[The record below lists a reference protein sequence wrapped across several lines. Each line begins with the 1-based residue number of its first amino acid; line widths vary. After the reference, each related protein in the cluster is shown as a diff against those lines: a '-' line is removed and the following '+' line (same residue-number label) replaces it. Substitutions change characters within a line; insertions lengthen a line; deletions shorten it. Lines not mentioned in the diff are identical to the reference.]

1 MGLCQQTPS
10 VLNLIVFQDHQP
22 CESAMRT
29 ISLMLCLLGVGICT
43 MCQAQGPMQ
52 GPGMGIVP
60 PPGKLYVRMQGDAGT
75 KFSYLVGPNSWK
87 TNAVPCDLTLQ
98 PGVRYLFKV
107 ENLTNCP
114 GQVFYP
120 SLEVLDVLYLPPK
133 LKASDHPAPIMLT
146 EQDGLAV
153 LRGAMITK
161 VVTLEDPEGTFV
173 GINGNVNGGDAEPL
187 GGLDALT
194 FAKEVGRPVAILRW
208 GNKEPTRE
216 ELEGKMMNANLG
228 GSMPGC
234 GPIVPIKPF
243 KIGEECLRDGGDF
256 NKPAYFDHQG
266 KLQGL
271 EPSDTVLTYRDRT
284 GKKIILPSNPVCL
297 CVPRFVNLRQVTQLE
312 AFELD
317 QGAGKLGNA
326 ELGLLMAKKDK
337 AVPAKQ
343 LEDGVVLKTA
353 VKAMVDIGRDKV
365 VALTSLEG
373 VRIIGR
379 MDKALETVGTE
390 VPPPDCT
397 DEPLEVCKS
406 CSTDKAQIGD
416 IVTYTIKYANKS
428 CQPIL
433 DVALSDSLTARLE
446 YIPGTAKSTREAIFV
461 TTKNEAGSLVL
472 RWELKDSV
480 PAKQGGEV
488 TFQARVR

>member
-1 MGLCQQTPS
+1 
-10 VLNLIVFQDHQP
+10 
-22 CESAMRT
+22 MRT
-29 ISLMLCLLGVGICT
+29 ISLMLCLLAVGFCT

-52 GPGMGIVP
+52 GPGGMGVIP
-60 PPGKLYVRMQGDAGT
+60 PPGKLYVRMQGDAAT
-75 KFSYLVGPNSWK
+75 KFSYLVGPNTWK
-87 TNAVPCDLTLQ
+87 SNALPTELTLQ

-107 ENLTNCP
+107 ENLPNCP

-153 LRGAMITK
+153 TRGAMITK
-161 VVTLEDPEGTFV
+161 VVTLEDPESVFV
-173 GINGNVNGGDAEPL
+173 GINGNINGGDAEPL

-208 GNKEPTRE
+208 GNKEPTQE

-228 GSMPGC
+228 GCMPGC
-234 GPIVPIKPF
+234 GPIVPIKKF

-256 NKPAYFDHQG
+256 HSPAHFDHQG
-266 KLQGL
+266 KLRGL
-271 EPSDTVLTYRDRT
+271 EPSDTVLTYKNVK
-284 GKKIILPSNPVCL
+284 GSKVILPSNPVCL

-312 AFELD
+312 AFQLD
-317 QGAGKLGNA
+317 QLAVRVNNT
-326 ELGLLMAKKDK
+326 EPGLMVVRKEK
-337 AVPAKQ
+337 AVPTKQ
-343 LEDGVVLKTA
+343 LEEGLIVRLA
-353 VKAMVDIGRDKV
+353 LKAMVDIGRDKAIAV
-365 VALTSLEG
+365 KSVEG
-373 VRIIGR
+373 VRIIAR
-379 MDKALETVGTE
+379 LDKTVETVGVE
-390 VPPPDCT
+390 EPPVPCT

-416 IVTYTIKYANKS
+416 IVTYTITYANKS
-428 CQPIL
+428 CQPIH

-446 YIPGTAKSTREAIFV
+446 YVPGTAKSSREAVFV
-461 TTKNEAGSLVL
+461 TTTNEAGSLVL
-472 RWELKDSV
+472 RWEMKDSV
-480 PAKQGGEV
+480 PSKQGGYV